1 MIKQFVSYTKVP
13 EKLETYFSQFTTD
26 RLGLNYVPYV
36 DPISVY
42 DMVKTQSGT
51 KYHDLFAYEHDFWL
65 RKYGPQG
72 GFPSAQMADNAYKP
86 YYGYHPTR
94 VESCNDGIQ
103 ILKNMFK
110 SRGIY
115 EGTIPVMN
123 PYRAIINAMKNS
135 NSGPV
140 YFGKRNDL
148 DIVARTISD
157 YHQDKKFAAV
167 LQMFRYAKMKL
178 RPIFNDDM
186 KNYMIEAPYVAPLY
200 DLFKENIVPAMMLNG
215 RYRFQNY
222 LSNHNILTNNTIV
235 IEGDAKA
242 MDTKVTLQQVREYV
256 EPIMIY
262 LYGQQHAQRIRTFH
276 DELFTTDL
284 VLPTGKVITGLH
296 SLFSGILPTNIY
308 ETIIM
313 LVGNL
318 EVYSNSYWV
327 TGEPLYDDFNIFN
340 MGDDIIVLLNGKA
353 AYRYAQIIRKD
364 PQAKV
369 VIYNDRLMSLAELQT
384 EILERM
390 GLEAE
395 LHKQRVAVGNGFFCS
410 RFFSPSL
417 VSYSMENSMTGRH
430 SARSIIA
437 TMNSINNPEHGR
449 NTGSDELIRIFGIL
463 DDAFGSPQWL
473 QFTQM
478 LFKSIRKD
486 FNMVNIT
493 DVEVDRYNK
502 SRNKKYDWV
511 LEGWNWEVITSPAY
525 HVWQYGNLNNFQL
538 PRQYTSSYK

>member
-1 MIKQFVSYTKVP
+1 MIKQFIPYTKVP
-13 EKLETYFSQFTTD
+13 DKLQAYFSQFKTD
-26 RLGLNYVPYV
+26 RLGLVYTPYV
-36 DPISVY
+36 DPIAVY
-42 DMVKTQSGT
+42 DMVRAQSGN
-51 KYHDLFAYEHDFWL
+51 KYRELLAYEHDFWL

-72 GFPSAQMADNAYKP
+72 GYPSARQADNAYRV
-86 YYGYHPTR
+86 YYGYTPER
-94 VESCNDGIQ
+94 VEPADDGIQ
-103 ILKNMFK
+103 ILLNMFK

-115 EGTIPVMN
+115 EGSIEPMN
-123 PYRAIINAMKNS
+123 PYKAVINAMKNS

-140 YFGKRNDL
+140 YFGKRNDF

-157 YHQDKKFAAV
+157 YHQNKEFAAV

-200 DLFKENIVPAMMLNG
+200 DLFKEHIVPTMMLNG

-222 LSNHNILTNNTIV
+222 LANHNILTNNTIV

-242 MDTKVTLQQVREYV
+242 MDTKVTLHQVRKYV
-256 EPIMIY
+256 EPVMIY
-262 LYGQQHAQRIRTFH
+262 LYGHKHADRIRAFH
-276 DELFTTDL
+276 DELFSTDL
-284 VLPTGKVITGLH
+284 ILPTGKVITGQH

-308 ETIIM
+308 ESIIM

-318 EVYSNSYWV
+318 EVYSNTYWV

-340 MGDDIIVLLNGKA
+340 MGDDIIVFLNGKTA
-353 AYRYAQIIRKD
+353 NRYAQTIRKD
-364 PQAKV
+364 PEAKV
-369 VIYNDRLMSLAELQT
+369 VIYNDQLMSLAELQT

-410 RFFSPSL
+410 RFYSPSL

-463 DDAFGSPQWL
+463 DDAFGTPLWL

-478 LFKSIRKD
+478 LFKSIRSE
-486 FNMVNIT
+486 FHMVVIT
-493 DVEVDRYNK
+493 DEEINRYNR

-511 LEGWNWEVITSPAY
+511 LEGWNWEISTSPAF
-525 HVWQYGNLNNFQL
+525 HVWKHGNLNGFQL
-538 PRQYTSSYK
+538 PRQYTSSF